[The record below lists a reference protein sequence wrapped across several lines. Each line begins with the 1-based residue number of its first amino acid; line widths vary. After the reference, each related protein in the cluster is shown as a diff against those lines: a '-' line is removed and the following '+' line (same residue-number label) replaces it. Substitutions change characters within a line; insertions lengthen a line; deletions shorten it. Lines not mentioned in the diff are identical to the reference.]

1 LAWRKQSRAENAGS
15 VSLVDDGNIISQ
27 GDLFDALAENPLE
40 SKTERTLAKKP
51 LPKLAFVAAGLLV
64 VFGIGGFAISSMMS
78 SKKPNFTNPLTNK
91 TEAKTSIVEKKVDE
105 SNESGELKTQ
115 LAISKQ
121 EDDLKAIDERSKDKK
136 KEKRVKPGD
145 KDKEETQG
153 KNQNAAATPVLAS
166 PASANPPTAR
176 PYTSVPVRPVPVPA
190 RPAPVARPTPVP
202 APPLH
207 GSPLHCHHLLLLRPP
222 RLKTH

>member
-1 LAWRKQSRAENAGS
+1 LVGLENQSRAENADS

-121 EDDLKAIDERSKDKK
+121 EDDLKQLMSAQKIRRKRKESSQGTRIKKRLRGKTKTRRLRLSLQVLPPPIPQRHVLIHLSQYVRSLCLHV
-136 KEKRVKPGD
+136 RS
-145 KDKEETQG
+145 
-153 KNQNAAATPVLAS
+153 LLH
-166 PASANPPTAR
+166 
-176 PYTSVPVRPVPVPA
+176 VRPLCLHLPV
-190 RPAPVARPTPVP
+190 
-202 APPLH
+202 H
-207 GSPLHCHHLLLLRPP
+207 GSPLHCHHLLLRPP
-222 RLKTH
+222 WLLTH